1 MTRWNVKRVWRVVTG
16 ADEAAPDT
24 QFSTVDL
31 ARFRCVVLLGAAGAG
46 KTTEARLLADHE
58 RAARCVVH
66 ERRLAEYTELAGCLT
81 QLARGANAATRFHLD
96 ALDEA
101 MMPER
106 RRWLAVKHWIEQ
118 DLRETGASIRITC
131 RTAVWPPE
139 LSDELRGFCG
149 SESFATA
156 YLQPLTEDDV
166 DVAAESTDID
176 PNTFRAE
183 IEKARAQSLAR
194 HPLTLRMLLGLSKD
208 GHGLPSTLKD
218 LFDEGVRMLARDG
231 RDRRVIGTHTP
242 LPLDVAERLA
252 CYTVLTGRETV
263 NLGDDVA
270 ASQLGLQD
278 LSGHVA
284 EDELRAVGTSGL
296 CDSGEPG
303 TFRFAHRQFAEYLA
317 GRRLARLPMHQ
328 SCAFLAGPEGW
339 RSGVAGPLRETAA
352 FAAMFDT
359 DLAVWLSSRD
369 PEVVGLSDVADDALR
384 RQATLDLLDRFRSG
398 TLAAGELYRGGMEL
412 SGFQYEGAETD
423 LRPVLQ
429 ERGDRCEHV
438 LACAI
443 SLIGSWRLSSM
454 SDALADLV
462 LDSPAPMHARTLAGY
477 ALLKCGADAA
487 RERLK
492 PLVSGPPEDDR
503 DQMKGIALQCNWPDR
518 LSAPE
523 LFDALTPRQ
532 RQSFSGAY
540 EVFLYKLDSDGF
552 PPAGQV
558 AAGLRWATSLASEPS
573 DTDSLHRLGMRIAH
587 AALQELDD
595 REIATGLVSLM
606 QRWMKFWKSPLAPLR
621 EDPLS
626 PPSNDSVPLYADR
639 RVRRKLID
647 LLTEFVV
654 STKEFRTL
662 AFETP
667 GLLHEEDFQWLL
679 QRGCDDGRVVDVR
692 ERYLEIAAFLPWRWR
707 PGDVE
712 AWLRVCDDVDPVK
725 NILGN
730 QKSIDLDS
738 EQATRLRE
746 DWKSE
751 HDREQE
757 TEPQEIDPPPRERV
771 LEVLALSE
779 AKDVGYFPTLCR
791 ELTLEPRS
799 THYGSGRFLTDMPGW
814 REAAPGTRIRIVEA
828 AKRYLSM
835 ETIAETLSSR
845 LAPNTHH
852 IGGLDAMWLVL
863 DRDPDWLIS
872 RPESW
877 WNGWCRY
884 ILAESILNMAGE
896 PADPKLRLVAL
907 LNGGAPSSVCREVL
921 HLLSSNE
928 THERHRRLSDALRLL
943 ADQANTRLDEKLCD
957 ALERGKVQEEDIVD
971 VAEFVLRRAE
981 GRSLPMCCH
990 ILENAGD
997 RPEGSQAEHVAVALL
1012 RNRLDASWTALKKYL
1027 DADADRARRILKAF
1041 ADGEFYE
1048 FRIIGSVSTQQLG
1061 ELAGILLNLFP
1072 PDEDEDGGGVVGSV
1086 DTARFLRDQLISHL
1100 GRLRDEQSVDAFRR
1114 LEQRLGDRYPWLAG
1128 ARIRVE
1134 RAYRLTRW
1142 SPFPV
1147 DVIADVMDAETR
1159 RLLRS
1164 DEDVVDGIEC
1174 VLDQYAEALRRDGME
1189 SVEDLWNT
1197 ANGAAPS
1204 PKAEEHVSRKLCG
1217 VVRSY
1222 FQRYAVTADR
1232 EVEIYRRSV
1241 SRSEGG
1247 QPGSEVDILVR
1258 VSGRGAVE
1266 RRRDPG
1272 ADRGQAV
1279 VEPPGEDG
1287 NEGSAC
1293 RPIHAAGW
1301 RDTRRPHRRLD
1312 DRAQPGASSASSVDL
1327 HRGRASRVGGRG
1339 ETAVGRT
1346 SGADSGVGRGRLVAV
1361 ITGRVPRPTPRRPG
1375 PSGPCPGRS

>member
-1 MTRWNVKRVWRVVTG
+1 MTPWNVKRVWRVDTG
-16 ADEAAPDT
+16 TVDATTTT
-24 QFSTVDL
+24 QLSTVDL
-31 ARFRCVVLLGAAGAG
+31 ARFRCVVMLGAAGAG

-58 RAARCVVH
+58 RAARYAVREC
-66 ERRLAEYTELAGCLT
+66 RLAEYADTSSELEEHLT
-81 QLARGANAATRFHLD
+81 QLARGADTPTRFHLD

-101 MMPER
+101 MIPAP

-118 DLRETGASIRITC
+118 ELRETGASIRITC

-149 SESFATA
+149 PDSFATA
-156 YLQPLTEDDV
+156 YLQPLTEADV
-166 DVAAESTDID
+166 DAAAESTGID
-176 PNTFRAE
+176 PNAFRAN
-183 IEKARAQSLAR
+183 IEKARARSLAL
-194 HPLTLRMLLGLSKD
+194 HPLTLRMLLELSRD
-208 GHGLPSTLKD
+208 GRGLPSTLKD
-218 LFDEGVRMLARDG
+218 LFDEGVRMLARDR
-231 RDRRVIGTHTP
+231 RDRRAIETQLP
-242 LPLDVAERLA
+242 LPPDEIVDVAERLA

-270 ASQLGLQD
+270 ANQLGLQD

-284 EDELRAVGTSGL
+284 EDDLRAVGSSGL
-296 CDSGEPG
+296 CDSEALE

-317 GRRLARLPMHQ
+317 GRRLAGLPMHQ
-328 SCAFLAGPEGW
+328 SRAFLAGPDGW

-352 FAAMFDT
+352 FAAMFDPA
-359 DLAVWLSSRD
+359 LAAWLSSRD

-398 TLAAGELYRGGMEL
+398 TLAAGELHRGGMEL

-438 LACAI
+438 LLCAT
-443 SLIGSWRLSSM
+443 SLIRNWGLSPM
-454 SDALADLV
+454 SDALADLA
-462 LDSPAPMHARTLAGY
+462 LDSTAPLHARTSAGH
-477 ALLKCGADAA
+477 ALLECGDAAA

-492 PLVSGPPEDDR
+492 CLVGRLPEDDR
-503 DQMKGIALQCNWPDR
+503 DELKGIALRCNWPDR

-523 LFDALTPRQ
+523 LFDALTPRR
-532 RQSFSGAY
+532 RQSFLGTY
-540 EVFLYKLDSDGF
+540 EIFLSELDADGF
-552 PPAGQV
+552 PPAGHV
-558 AAGLRWATSLASEPS
+558 AAGLRWATNLASEPS

-587 AALQELDD
+587 AALRELDD
-595 REIATGLVSLM
+595 REIAAGLVSLM
-606 QRWMKFWKSPLAPLR
+606 RRWMKFWKSPLAPLR

-746 DWKSE
+746 DWKRE

-757 TEPQEIDPPPRERV
+757 TEPPEIDPPPRERV

-835 ETIAETLSSR
+835 ETIAETMSSKLS
-845 LAPNTHH
+845 PNTTNV
-852 IGGLDAMWLVL
+852 GGLDAMWLVL
-863 DRDPDWLIS
+863 DRDPDWLKS

-907 LNGGAPSSVCREVL
+907 LNDGAPSSVCREVL
-921 HLLSSNE
+921 YLVSNNE
-928 THERHRRLSDALRLL
+928 THERQQRMSDALRLL
-943 ADQANTRLDEKLCD
+943 ADQPNTRLNEKLCE
-957 ALERGKVQEEDIVD
+957 ALEGGGVQEEDIVD

-990 ILENAGD
+990 ILENART

-1072 PDEDEDGGGVVGSV
+1072 PDEDEDGGGVVRSI
-1086 DTARFLRDQLISHL
+1086 DTARFLRDQLVSHL

-1114 LEQRLGDRYPWLAG
+1114 LDQRLGDRYPWLAG
-1128 ARIRVE
+1128 TRIRAE

-1142 SPFPV
+1142 SPFLV
-1147 DVIADVMDAETR
+1147 DVIANVMDAGTR

-1174 VLDQYAEALRRDGME
+1174 ALEQYAEALRRDGTE

-1197 ANGAAPS
+1197 PTGAAPS

-1222 FQRYAVTADR
+1222 FKDYAVTADR

-1241 SRSEGG
+1241 GRADGG

-1258 VSGRGAVE
+1258 VPGRGTTSGGAIQVPMEVKLSSNRQAETGMRDQLVDRYMPQLGATHGVYVVVWMTTPNSEQLLPHHRPRWSCIEEARRELEEEARRLSEE
-1266 RRRDPG
+1266 RRVQIR
-1272 ADRGQAV
+1272 ALV
-1279 VEPPGEDG
+1279 VDG
-1287 NEGSAC
+1287 SL
-1293 RPIHAAGW
+1293 R
-1301 RDTRRPHRRLD
+1301 
-1312 DRAQPGASSASSVDL
+1312 
-1327 HRGRASRVGGRG
+1327 
-1339 ETAVGRT
+1339 
-1346 SGADSGVGRGRLVAV
+1346 
-1361 ITGRVPRPTPRRPG
+1361 
-1375 PSGPCPGRS
+1375 